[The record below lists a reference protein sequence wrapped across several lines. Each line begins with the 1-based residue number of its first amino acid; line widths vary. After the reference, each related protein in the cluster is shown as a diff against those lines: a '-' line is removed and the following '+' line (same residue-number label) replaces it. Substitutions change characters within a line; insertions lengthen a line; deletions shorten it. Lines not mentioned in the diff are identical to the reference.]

1 MPKNH
6 VKPTS
11 EELEANAQKAAKELE
26 EMDEKEEKVEE
37 EDEKV
42 EEKEETE
49 EEKEEVKKEKEEEK
63 EDPDYKKKY
72 IASQQESL
80 ILHAKNKQVN
90 EALDKVVKIAD
101 PTQEELKK
109 EYTDWDMMSE
119 FEKKMAKDSL
129 VNSKRFKAFEELTTD
144 NKSVEAWNTK
154 VNEYI
159 GNPKT
164 MIASPELEGKEA
176 EFKLFAIKQTRINM
190 DFDDIK
196 AAFLYDATKNAK
208 PKSKGKM
215 METGTGGPANK
226 GKKPGILTIEEGRA
240 LRNRDYTEWKRKLDA
255 GKIESL

>member
-11 EELEANAQKAAKELE
+11 EELEANAKKAAEDLDK
-26 EMDEKEEKVEE
+26 MDEKEEKVEE
-37 EDEKV
+37 KDEKV
-42 EEKEETE
+42 EEKEEVK
-49 EEKEEVKKEKEEEK
+49 EEKKVVEEEK

-90 EALDKVVKIAD
+90 EALDKVSKFAD

-109 EYTDWDMMSE
+109 EYTDWDVMSE
-119 FEKKMAKDSL
+119 FEKKMAKESS
-129 VNSKRFKAFEELTTD
+129 VNTKRFKAFEKLTID
-144 NKSVEAWNTK
+144 NKSIEAWNTK

-164 MIASPELEGKEA
+164 LIASPELEGKEA
-176 EFKLFAIKQTRINM
+176 EFKLFAIKQTRVNM

-226 GKKPGILTIEEGRA
+226 GKKPGILTIEEGRT
-240 LRNRDYTEWKRKLDA
+240 LRNRDYTQWKRKLDA

>member
-11 EELEANAQKAAKELE
+11 EELEANAKKAAEDLDK
-26 EMDEKEEKVEE
+26 MDEKEEKVEE
-37 EDEKV
+37 KDEKV
-42 EEKEETE
+42 EEKEETK
-49 EEKEEVKKEKEEEK
+49 EEKEVVEEEK

-90 EALDKVVKIAD
+90 EALEKVSKFAD

-109 EYTDWDMMSE
+109 EYTDWDVMSE
-119 FEKKMAKDSL
+119 FEKKMAKESL
-129 VNSKRFKAFEELTTD
+129 VNTKRFKAFEKLTID

-154 VNEYI
+154 VNKFI
-159 GNPKT
+159 GDPKT

-176 EFKLFAIKQTRINM
+176 EFKLFAMKQTRVNM

-196 AAFLYDATKNAK
+196 SAFLYDATKNAK

-226 GKKPGILTIEEGRA
+226 GKKPGILTIEEGRT
-240 LRNRDYTEWKRKLDA
+240 LRNRDYTQWKRKLDA

>member
-1 MPKNH
+1 MKKDH

-11 EELEANAQKAAKELE
+11 EELEANAKKAAEDLDK
-26 EMDEKEEKVEE
+26 MDEKEEKVEE

-42 EEKEETE
+42 EEKEEVK
-49 EEKEEVKKEKEEEK
+49 EEKKVVEEEK

-90 EALDKVVKIAD
+90 EALDKVSKFAD

-109 EYTDWDMMSE
+109 EYTDWDVMSE

-129 VNSKRFKAFEELTTD
+129 VNTKRFKAFEKLTID
-144 NKSVEAWNTK
+144 NKSIEAWNTK

-164 MIASPELEGKEA
+164 LIASPELEGKEA
-176 EFKLFAIKQTRINM
+176 EFKLFAIKQTRVNM

-226 GKKPGILTIEEGRA
+226 GKKPGILTIEEGRT
-240 LRNRDYTEWKRKLDA
+240 LRNRDYTQWKRKLDA